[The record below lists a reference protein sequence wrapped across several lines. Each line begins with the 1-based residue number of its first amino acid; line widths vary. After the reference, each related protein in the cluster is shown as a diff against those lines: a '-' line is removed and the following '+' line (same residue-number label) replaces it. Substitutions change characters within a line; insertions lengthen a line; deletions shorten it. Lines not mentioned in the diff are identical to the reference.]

1 MESGVARPVVHR
13 GDNAAIRLRHVWSW
27 YEQLNERLVSVIT
40 GRYDGWRLETRARI
54 TCRYALVPERWT
66 GGNGYCYLLQE

>member
-27 YEQLNERLVSVIT
+27 YEQLNERLVSVMHW
-40 GRYDGWRLETRARI
+40 GVRRMASRNSGPN
-54 TCRYALVPERWT
+54 CLVCSCSCEIDW
-66 GGNGYCYLLQE
+66 